1 MEKKK
6 KFPVIYLLAVLYV
19 LSAYLGPVALLVMPD
34 SDTASIV
41 TSWLFWLPVILGI
54 VNLIVVLAAK
64 SKIERKQLLVCSM
77 IIKYALIPFYLVGGL
92 LIVLCLLLMVTPIVF
107 MVFVGPVM
115 ALILG
120 IYGWLILLGA
130 APFSV
135 AYIVRSYKGSFHSKA
150 LLVIS
155 AIMQFFFTMDVIF
168 ITVLAVKERKYK

>member
-6 KFPVIYLLAVLYV
+6 KFPVIYLLAILYV
-19 LSAYLGPVALLVMPD
+19 LSAYLGPVALLAMPD
-34 SDTASIV
+34 SDAASII
-41 TSWLFWLPVILGI
+41 TSWLFWLPVILGV
-54 VNLIVVLAAK
+54 VNFIVVLAAK

-107 MVFVGPVM
+107 MVFVGPMM

-120 IYGWLILLGA
+120 IYGWVILLGA
-130 APFSV
+130 APFSL
-135 AYIVRSYKGSFHSKA
+135 AYIVRSYKGGFHSKA

>member
-1 MEKKK
+1 MENKK
-6 KFPVIYLLAVLYV
+6 KFPVIYLLAILYV
-19 LSAYLGPVALLVMPD
+19 LSAYLGPVALLAMPD
-34 SDTASIV
+34 SDAASII
-41 TSWLFWLPVILGI
+41 TSWLFWLPVLLGV

-107 MVFVGPVM
+107 MVFVGPMM

-120 IYGWLILLGA
+120 IYGWVILLGA
-130 APFSV
+130 APFSM
-135 AYIVRSYKGSFHSKA
+135 AYIVRSYKGGFHSKA

>member
-6 KFPVIYLLAVLYV
+6 KFPVIYLLAILYV
-19 LSAYLGPVALLVMPD
+19 LSAYLGPVALLAMPD
-34 SDTASIV
+34 SDAASII
-41 TSWLFWLPVILGI
+41 TSWLFWLPVILGV

-92 LIVLCLLLMVTPIVF
+92 LIVLCLLLMVTPIVI

-120 IYGWLILLGA
+120 IYGWVILLGA

-135 AYIVRSYKGSFHSKA
+135 AYIVRSYKGGFHSKA
-150 LLVIS
+150 LLIIS
-155 AIMQFFFTMDVIF
+155 AIMQFLFTMDVIF

>member
-1 MEKKK
+1 MEEKK
-6 KFPVIYLLAVLYV
+6 KFPVIYLLAILYA
-19 LSAYLGPVALLVMPD
+19 LSAYLGPVAFLIM
-34 SDTASIV
+34 SDADAADKV
-41 TSWLFWLPVILGI
+41 TSWLFWLPVILGV

-77 IIKYALIPFYLVGGL
+77 IIKYALVPFYLVGGL

-120 IYGWLILLGA
+120 IYGWLILLAA

-135 AYIVRSYKGSFHSKA
+135 AYIVWSYKGGFHSKA

-168 ITVLAVKERKYK
+168 ITVLAIRERKYK

>member
-34 SDTASIV
+34 SDVASII
-41 TSWLFWLPVILGI
+41 TSWLFWLPVILGV
-54 VNLIVVLAAK
+54 VNFIVVLAAK
-64 SKIERKQLLVCSM
+64 SKMDRKQLLVCSM

-92 LIVLCLLLMVTPIVF
+92 LIILCLLLTVTPIVF
-107 MVFVGPVM
+107 MVFVGPMM

-120 IYGWLILLGA
+120 IYGWVILLGA

-135 AYIVRSYKGSFHSKA
+135 AYIVRSYKGGFHSKA
-150 LLVIS
+150 LLIIS

>member
-6 KFPVIYLLAVLYV
+6 KFPVIYLLAILYV
-19 LSAYLGPVALLVMPD
+19 LSAYLGPVALLAMPD
-34 SDTASIV
+34 SDAASII
-41 TSWLFWLPVILGI
+41 TSWLFWLPVILGV

-107 MVFVGPVM
+107 MVFVGPMM

-120 IYGWLILLGA
+120 IYGWVILLGA
-130 APFSV
+130 APFSL
-135 AYIVRSYKGSFHSKA
+135 AYIVRSYKGGFHSKA

-155 AIMQFFFTMDVIF
+155 AIMQFFFTMDAIF

>member
-6 KFPVIYLLAVLYV
+6 KFPVIYLLAILYV
-19 LSAYLGPVALLVMPD
+19 LSAYLGPVALLAMPD
-34 SDTASIV
+34 SDAASII
-41 TSWLFWLPVILGI
+41 TSWLFWLPVILGV

-107 MVFVGPVM
+107 MVFVGPMM

-120 IYGWLILLGA
+120 IYGWVILLGA

-135 AYIVRSYKGSFHSKA
+135 AYIVRSYKGGFHSKA
-150 LLVIS
+150 LLIIS
-155 AIMQFFFTMDVIF
+155 AIMQFLFTMDVIF

>member
-6 KFPVIYLLAVLYV
+6 KFPVIYLLAILYV
-19 LSAYLGPVALLVMPD
+19 LSAYLEPVALLIMPD
-34 SDTASIV
+34 SDAASII
-41 TSWLFWLPVILGI
+41 TSWLFWLPVILGV
-54 VNLIVVLAAK
+54 VNFIVVLAAK
-64 SKIERKQLLVCSM
+64 SKMERKQLLVCSM

-107 MVFVGPVM
+107 MVFVGPMM

-120 IYGWLILLGA
+120 IYGWVILLGA

-135 AYIVRSYKGSFHSKA
+135 AYIVRSYKGGFHSKA
-150 LLVIS
+150 LLIIS
-155 AIMQFFFTMDVIF
+155 AIMQFLFTMDVIF

>member
-1 MEKKK
+1 MENKK
-6 KFPVIYLLAVLYV
+6 KFPVIYLLAILYV
-19 LSAYLGPVALLVMPD
+19 LSAYLGPVALLAMPD
-34 SDTASIV
+34 SDAASII
-41 TSWLFWLPVILGI
+41 TSWLFWLPVLLGV

-107 MVFVGPVM
+107 MVFVGPMM

-120 IYGWLILLGA
+120 IYGWVILLGT
-130 APFSV
+130 APFSM
-135 AYIVRSYKGSFHSKA
+135 AYIVRSYKGGFHSKA

-155 AIMQFFFTMDVIF
+155 AIMQFFFAVDVIF

>member
-19 LSAYLGPVALLVMPD
+19 LSAYLGPVALLAMPD
-34 SDTASIV
+34 SDAASII
-41 TSWLFWLPVILGI
+41 TSWLFWLPVILGV

-107 MVFVGPVM
+107 MVFVGPMM

-120 IYGWLILLGA
+120 IYGWVILLGA
-130 APFSV
+130 APFSL
-135 AYIVRSYKGSFHSKA
+135 AYIVRSYKGGFHSKA

-155 AIMQFFFTMDVIF
+155 AIMQFFFTVDAIF

>member
-1 MEKKK
+1 MEQKK

-34 SDTASIV
+34 SDAASII
-41 TSWLFWLPVILGI
+41 TSWLFWLPVILGV

-64 SKIERKQLLVCSM
+64 SKMERKQLLVCSM

-107 MVFVGPVM
+107 MVFVGPMM

-120 IYGWLILLGA
+120 IYGWVILLGA

-135 AYIVRSYKGSFHSKA
+135 AYIVRSYKGRFHSKA

>member
-1 MEKKK
+1 MEEKK
-6 KFPVIYLLAVLYV
+6 KFPVIYLLAILYA
-19 LSAYLGPVALLVMPD
+19 LSAYLGPVAFLIMSD
-34 SDTASIV
+34 SDAADKV

-54 VNLIVVLAAK
+54 VNLI
-64 SKIERKQLLVCSM
+64 
-77 IIKYALIPFYLVGGL
+77 LVGGL
-92 LIVLCLLLMVTPIVF
+92 LIVLCLLLMVTPIVI

-120 IYGWLILLGA
+120 IYGWLILLAA

-135 AYIVRSYKGSFHSKA
+135 AYIVRSYKGGFHSKA

-168 ITVLAVKERKYK
+168 ITVLAIKERKYN

>member
-6 KFPVIYLLAVLYV
+6 KFPVIYLLAILYV
-19 LSAYLGPVALLVMPD
+19 LSAYLGPVALLIMPD
-34 SDTASIV
+34 SDAASII
-41 TSWLFWLPVILGI
+41 TSWLFWLPVILGV
-54 VNLIVVLAAK
+54 VNFIVVLAAK
-64 SKIERKQLLVCSM
+64 SKMERKQLLVCSM

-107 MVFVGPVM
+107 MVFVGPMM

-120 IYGWLILLGA
+120 IYGWVILLGA

-135 AYIVRSYKGSFHSKA
+135 AYIVRSYKGGFHSKA
-150 LLVIS
+150 LLIIS
-155 AIMQFFFTMDVIF
+155 AIMQFLFTMDVIF

>member
-1 MEKKK
+1 MEEKK
-6 KFPVIYLLAVLYV
+6 KFPVIYLLAILYA
-19 LSAYLGPVALLVMPD
+19 LSAYLGPVAFLIMSD
-34 SDTASIV
+34 SDAADKV
-41 TSWLFWLPVILGI
+41 TSWLPVILGI

-92 LIVLCLLLMVTPIVF
+92 LIVLCLLLMVTPIVI

-120 IYGWLILLGA
+120 IYGWLILLAA

-135 AYIVRSYKGSFHSKA
+135 AYIVRSYKGGFHSKA

-168 ITVLAVKERKYK
+168 ITVLAIKERKYN

>member
-1 MEKKK
+1 MENKK

-34 SDTASIV
+34 SDVASII
-41 TSWLFWLPVILGI
+41 TSWLFWLPVILGV
-54 VNLIVVLAAK
+54 VNFIVVLAAK
-64 SKIERKQLLVCSM
+64 SKMDRKQLLVCSM

-92 LIVLCLLLMVTPIVF
+92 LIILCLLLTVTPIVF
-107 MVFVGPVM
+107 MVFVGPMM

-120 IYGWLILLGA
+120 IYGWVILLGA

-135 AYIVRSYKGSFHSKA
+135 AYIVRSYKGGFHSKA
-150 LLVIS
+150 LLIIS

>member
-1 MEKKK
+1 MEEKK
-6 KFPVIYLLAVLYV
+6 KFPVIYLLAILYA
-19 LSAYLGPVALLVMPD
+19 LSAYLGPVAFLIM
-34 SDTASIV
+34 SDADAADKV
-41 TSWLFWLPVILGI
+41 TSWLFWLPVILGV

-77 IIKYALIPFYLVGGL
+77 IIKYALVPFYLVGGL

-120 IYGWLILLGA
+120 IYGWLILLAA

-135 AYIVRSYKGSFHSKA
+135 AYIVRSYKA

-168 ITVLAVKERKYK
+168 ITVLAIRERKYK

>member
-6 KFPVIYLLAVLYV
+6 KFPVIYLLAILYV
-19 LSAYLGPVALLVMPD
+19 LSAYLGPVALLIMPD
-34 SDTASIV
+34 SDAASII
-41 TSWLFWLPVILGI
+41 TSWLFWLPVILGV
-54 VNLIVVLAAK
+54 VNFIVVLAAK

-107 MVFVGPVM
+107 MVFVGPMM

-120 IYGWLILLGA
+120 IYGWVILLGA
-130 APFSV
+130 APFSM
-135 AYIVRSYKGSFHSKA
+135 AYIVRSYRGRFHSKA

-168 ITVLAVKERKYK
+168 ITVLAIKERKYN

>member
-6 KFPVIYLLAVLYV
+6 KFPVIYLLAILYV
-19 LSAYLGPVALLVMPD
+19 LSAYLGPVALLAMPD
-34 SDTASIV
+34 SDAASII
-41 TSWLFWLPVILGI
+41 TSWLFWLPVILGV

-64 SKIERKQLLVCSM
+64 SKMERKQLLVCSM

-107 MVFVGPVM
+107 MVFVGPMM

-120 IYGWLILLGA
+120 IYGWVILLGA

-135 AYIVRSYKGSFHSKA
+135 AYIVRSYKGGFHSKA
-150 LLVIS
+150 LLIIS
-155 AIMQFFFTMDVIF
+155 AIMQFLFTMDVIF

>member
-6 KFPVIYLLAVLYV
+6 KFPVIYLLAILYV
-19 LSAYLGPVALLVMPD
+19 LSAYLGPVALLAMPD
-34 SDTASIV
+34 SDAASII
-41 TSWLFWLPVILGI
+41 TSWLFWLPVILGV

-107 MVFVGPVM
+107 MVFVGPMM

-120 IYGWLILLGA
+120 IYGWVILLGA
-130 APFSV
+130 APFSL
-135 AYIVRSYKGSFHSKA
+135 AYIVRSYKGGFHSKA

-155 AIMQFFFTMDVIF
+155 AIMQFFFTVDVIF

>member
-6 KFPVIYLLAVLYV
+6 KFPVIYLLAILYV

-34 SDTASIV
+34 SGTTGNIASV
-41 TSWLFWLPVILGI
+41 FFYVPVLLGI

-64 SKIERKQLLVCSM
+64 GKIERKQLLVCSM

-107 MVFVGPVM
+107 MVFVGPMM

-120 IYGWLILLGA
+120 IYGWVILLGA
-130 APFSV
+130 APFSL
-135 AYIVRSYKGSFHSKA
+135 AYIVRSYKGGFHSKA

>member
-6 KFPVIYLLAVLYV
+6 KFPVIYLLAILYV
-19 LSAYLGPVALLVMPD
+19 LSAYLGPVALLAMPD
-34 SDTASIV
+34 SDAASII
-41 TSWLFWLPVILGI
+41 TSWLFWLPVLLGV

-107 MVFVGPVM
+107 MVFVGPMM

-120 IYGWLILLGA
+120 IYGWVILLGA
-130 APFSV
+130 APFSL
-135 AYIVRSYKGSFHSKA
+135 AYIVRSYRGRFHSKA

>member
-1 MEKKK
+1 MEEKK
-6 KFPVIYLLAVLYV
+6 KFPVIYLLAILYT
-19 LSAYLGPVALLVMPD
+19 LSAYLGPVALLIMPD
-34 SDTASIV
+34 SDAASII
-41 TSWLFWLPVILGI
+41 TSWLFWLPVILGV

-107 MVFVGPVM
+107 MVFVGPMM

-120 IYGWLILLGA
+120 IYGWVILLGA

-135 AYIVRSYKGSFHSKA
+135 AYIVRSYKGGFHSKA
-150 LLVIS
+150 LLIIS
-155 AIMQFFFTMDVIF
+155 AIKQFLFTMDVIF